1 MKADRYTTPAG
12 ITVERRRRNLSP
24 EEALDVVRQGLRTRA
39 GCLFSSG
46 YEYPGRYSRWDI
58 GFFNPPLEL
67 RAQGRTFGLFAK
79 NEKGRVLVS
88 LLSNLLKGHP
98 HILKEHRVNDDHWT
112 CTLQE
117 MDDFFPEEERSR
129 QPSAFTLIRH
139 LISQL
144 KSTKDDKLGFYGAF
158 GYDLVFQFDPIDLK
172 HPREDVLDIK
182 LYLPDIITVVDRRLE
197 EAIEH
202 HYDFS
207 SDLLSTLGKG
217 RDSLPCSDLHTTP
230 GIPKSPDPK
239 GLYADKVRTVQE
251 GCKRGDFFEVVLS
264 RTLQVPFEGNAL
276 EIFERIQHRN
286 PSPYEFLIQFE
297 DEQLAG
303 ASPEMFVRVDGNR
316 VETCPISGTVARG
329 ETPLEDA
336 DQIRQL
342 LSSDKEEAELTMCT
356 DVDRNDKSRVCK
368 PETVKVLGRRLIEVY
383 SKVIHTVDHVEAE
396 LRDDMDGL
404 DAFLSHMWA
413 VTLSGSP
420 KKAAMQ
426 AIENLE
432 DSPRGWYGGAVGA
445 LLFNGD
451 INTGITIRTVRLKDG
466 LANIRVGATL
476 LAASDPESEEKET
489 EIKAEAFVKAIT
501 EPELIPS
508 AQEYIPIHGRGKRVL
523 FVDHQDSFV
532 HTLAGYM
539 RRTGAEV
546 LTLRSGFPLSYVDDF
561 KPDLVFLS
569 PGPFNP
575 DYFKLPQ
582 LIHELK
588 KRELPLFGVCLGLQ
602 GMVEAHGGKLG
613 VLDIPKHGVHAQI
626 EHNNDSIFKGLPSP
640 FRASRYHSLYALE
653 KNLPPEFKITARSQD
668 GVIMGIQHR
677 SYPMAAVQFHPES
690 IHALRGDAGLRLLDN
705 AVGQLTS

>member
-1 MKADRYTTPAG
+1 MKADRYNTPAG
-12 ITVERRRRNLSP
+12 ITVERRRKELSP
-24 EEALDVVRQGLRTRA
+24 NEAIEAVRQGLRTQA

-58 GFFNPPLEL
+58 GFFNPPLEI
-67 RAQGRTFGLFAK
+67 RGQGRNFSLVAK
-79 NEKGRVLVS
+79 NEKGNVLVT
-88 LLSNLLKGHP
+88 LLSDILAEHP
-98 HILKEHRVNDDHWT
+98 HIVQQERLSDEEWT
-112 CTLQE
+112 CTLKE
-117 MDDFFPEEERSR
+117 MVSFFPEEQRSR
-129 QPSAFTLIRH
+129 QPSAFTLLRH
-139 LISQL
+139 LIEQMGSSQE
-144 KSTKDDKLGFYGAF
+144 DKLGFYGAF

-172 HPREDVLDIK
+172 HPREDVLDFK

-197 EAIEH
+197 EAVEI

-207 SDLLSTLGKG
+207 SSEASTLGLSRESK
-217 RDSLPCSDLHTTP
+217 PCSDLHAQPGTP
-230 GIPKSPDPK
+230 KDPDPK

-264 RTLQVPFEGNAL
+264 RTLQVPFEGSAL
-276 EIFERIQHRN
+276 EVFERIQHRN
-286 PSPYEFLIQFE
+286 PSPYEFLIQLE
-297 DEQLAG
+297 DEQLVG

-329 ETPLEDA
+329 DTPLEDA

-426 AIENLE
+426 AIEDLE

-445 LLFNGD
+445 LFFNGD
-451 INTGITIRTVRLKDG
+451 INTGITIRTVQLKKG

-476 LAASDPESEEKET
+476 LAASDPASEEKET

-501 EPELIPS
+501 EPELIPTS
-508 AQEYIPIHGRGKRVL
+508 EEYLPTQGRGKKVL

-546 LTLRSGFPLSYVDDF
+546 LTLRSGFPLSYLDDF
-561 KPDLVFLS
+561 DPDLVFLS

-575 DYFKLPQ
+575 DHFNLPE
-582 LIHELK
+582 LILELK

-613 VLDIPKHGVHAQI
+613 ILDIPQHGVHAQI
-626 EHNNDSIFKGLPSP
+626 EHNNESVFEGLPSP
-640 FRASRYHSLYALE
+640 FRASRYHSLFAIE
-653 KNLPPEFKITARSQD
+653 EHLPAELKVTARSQD

-690 IHALRGDAGLRLLDN
+690 IHALRRDAGLRLLDN
-705 AVGQLTS
+705 AIGQLAR

>member
-1 MKADRYTTPAG
+1 MKADRYNTPAG
-12 ITVERRRRNLSP
+12 ITVERRRKELSP
-24 EEALDVVRQGLRTRA
+24 NEAIEAVRQGLRTQA

-58 GFFNPPLEL
+58 GFFNPPLEI
-67 RAQGRTFGLFAK
+67 RGQGRNFSLVAK
-79 NEKGRVLVS
+79 NEKGNVLVT
-88 LLSNLLKGHP
+88 LLSDILAEHP
-98 HILKEHRVNDDHWT
+98 HIVQQERLSDEEWT
-112 CTLQE
+112 CTLKE
-117 MDDFFPEEERSR
+117 MDSFFPEEQRSR
-129 QPSAFTLIRH
+129 QPSAFTLLRH
-139 LISQL
+139 LIEQMGSSQE
-144 KSTKDDKLGFYGAF
+144 DKLGFYGAF

-172 HPREDVLDIK
+172 HPREDVLDFK

-197 EAIEH
+197 EAVEI

-207 SDLLSTLGKG
+207 SSEASTLGLSRESK
-217 RDSLPCSDLHTTP
+217 PCSDLHAQPGTP
-230 GIPKSPDPK
+230 KDPDPK

-264 RTLQVPFEGNAL
+264 RTLQVPFEGSAL
-276 EIFERIQHRN
+276 EVFERIQHRN
-286 PSPYEFLIQFE
+286 PSPYEFLIQLE
-297 DEQLAG
+297 DEQLVG

-329 ETPLEDA
+329 DTPLEDA

-426 AIENLE
+426 AIEDLE

-445 LLFNGD
+445 LFFNGD
-451 INTGITIRTVRLKDG
+451 INTGITIRTVQLKKG

-476 LAASDPESEEKET
+476 LAASDPASEEKET

-501 EPELIPS
+501 EPELIPTS
-508 AQEYIPIHGRGKRVL
+508 EEYLPTQGRGKKVL

-546 LTLRSGFPLSYVDDF
+546 LTLRSGFPLSYLDDF
-561 KPDLVFLS
+561 DPDLVFLS

-575 DYFKLPQ
+575 DHFNLPE
-582 LIHELK
+582 LILELK

-613 VLDIPKHGVHAQI
+613 ILDIPQHGVHAQI
-626 EHNNDSIFKGLPSP
+626 EHNNESVFEGLPSP
-640 FRASRYHSLYALE
+640 FRASRYHSLFALE
-653 KNLPPEFKITARSQD
+653 EHLPAEFKVTARSQD

-690 IHALRGDAGLRLLDN
+690 IHALRRDAGLRLLDN
-705 AVGQLTS
+705 AIGQLAR

>member
-1 MKADRYTTPAG
+1 VKADRYNTPAG
-12 ITVERRRRNLSP
+12 ITVERRRKDLTP
-24 EEALDVVRQGLRTRA
+24 EEAIEAVQQGLRTRA

-58 GFFNPPLEL
+58 GFFNPPLEI
-67 RAQGRTFGLFAK
+67 RGQGRTFTLIAK
-79 NEKGRVLVS
+79 NEKGKVLVT
-88 LLSNLLKGHP
+88 LLSGLLSGHP
-98 HILKEHRVNDDHWT
+98 HIVHEERTDDVQWT
-112 CTLQE
+112 CTLKE
-117 MDDFFPEEERSR
+117 MDAFFPEEERSR

-144 KSTKDDKLGFYGAF
+144 KSSDDDKLGLYGAF
-158 GYDLVFQFDPIDLK
+158 GYDLVFQFDPIELK
-172 HPREDVLDIK
+172 HAREDVLDFK
-182 LYLPDIITVVDRRLE
+182 LYLPDVITVVDRRLE
-197 EAIEH
+197 EAAEF
-202 HYDFS
+202 HYDFIS
-207 SDLLSTLGKG
+207 SDLSTLGLS
-217 RDSLPCSDLHTTP
+217 RDSEPCTDLHTTP
-230 GIPKSPDPK
+230 GTPKSPDPK
-239 GLYADKVRTVQE
+239 GLYADKVKTVQE

-276 EIFERIQHRN
+276 EVFERIQHRN
-286 PSPYEFLIQFE
+286 PSPYEFLIQLE
-297 DEQLAG
+297 DEQLVG
-303 ASPEMFVRVDGNR
+303 ASPEMFVRVEGSR

-329 ETPLEDA
+329 NTPLEDA

-368 PETVKVLGRRLIEVY
+368 PDTVKVLGRRLIEVY

-426 AIENLE
+426 AIEDLE

-445 LLFNGD
+445 LFFNGD
-451 INTGITIRTVRLKDG
+451 INTGITIRTVQLKKG

-476 LAASDPESEEKET
+476 LAASDPKSEEKET

-501 EPELIPS
+501 EPELVPTT
-508 AQEYIPIHGRGKRVL
+508 EDYIPTQGQGKKVL

-532 HTLAGYM
+532 HTLAGYV

-546 LTLRSGFPLSYVDDF
+546 RTLRSGFPISYLEDF
-561 KPDLVFLS
+561 DPDLVFLS

-575 DYFKLPQ
+575 AHFELPQ
-582 LIHELK
+582 LIEKLK
-588 KRELPLFGVCLGLQ
+588 ERNLPLFGVCLGLQ

-613 VLDIPKHGVHAQI
+613 LLDIPQHGVHTQI
-626 EHNNDSIFKGLPSP
+626 EHQSKSIFSDLPSP

-653 KNLPPEFKITARSQD
+653 DHLPSCFEVTARSQD
-668 GVIMGIQHR
+668 GIIMGIHHK

-690 IHALRGDAGLRLLDN
+690 IHALRRDAGLRLIDN
-705 AVGQLTS
+705 AIGQLAR